1 MRRDLLDLLPADPD
15 RSAPAQP
22 PDNPAEEAR
31 SLSPYSGTAQ
41 ERDDLERLAWIAL
54 EREVVDV
61 PAPAPFAVHPL
72 GTPARYATL
81 RSALTVAGCS
91 PPALME
97 RRACGILAPGARRRP
112 RSGMPGR

>member
-61 PAPAPFAVHPL
+61 PAPAPFGVEELVIDDVETDVDRVGQFWPTLVRIMSGIAVSEM
-72 GTPARYATL
+72 TRMTT
-81 RSALTVAGCS
+81 R
-91 PPALME
+91 
-97 RRACGILAPGARRRP
+97 
-112 RSGMPGR
+112 